1 MKTRRNLALGIASL
15 FAAGLVILPSHL
27 VAAENKSKE
36 EGDQY
41 MKRLI
46 EMKSV
51 TVNIFRS
58 DYRAGKLEI
67 AINLDVPNA
76 ELFERAELSQPRLR
90 AAYIQALTALV
101 YDLPQRQPPDL
112 KQMVFELQKVTDKV
126 LGRPGAR
133 VLLSAVIIN

>member
-1 MKTRRNLALGIASL
+1 M
-15 FAAGLVILPSHL
+15 AACLMMPSRPI
-27 VAAENKSKE
+27 AAEDTGKD
-36 EGDQY
+36 EGEQY

-67 AINLDVPNA
+67 AISLDVPNH

-90 AAYIQALTALV
+90 AAYIQALTALL
-101 YDLPQRQPPDL
+101 YDLPQRQAPDL
-112 KQMVFELQKVTDKV
+112 KQLAFELQRVTDKV

>member
-1 MKTRRNLALGIASL
+1 MNSRRNLVLAIASVI
-15 FAAGLVILPSHL
+15 AGCLAMPSQS
-27 VAAENKSKE
+27 VAAEDKSKE
-36 EGDQY
+36 EGEQY

-46 EMKSV
+46 EMKSM

-67 AINLDVPNA
+67 AVNLDVPNP

-112 KQMVFELQKVTDKV
+112 KQLVFELQRVTDKV